1 MASVSI
7 VFRKDKINKHGL
19 APIHIRIIKDRKPRY
34 VTTGYMVNES
44 DWDDKNKRIKGRG
57 KDSETN
63 ARINADIALQFAE
76 LQKEVIKVESTKR
89 NISSKALRAAI
100 VKEEQSG
107 DFFSFA
113 DTLVEKYKQE
123 DKIGTYSRTK
133 SVIQKFKDYSGELS
147 FSDITPAFLAK
158 YEAFLRQ
165 GNPDEENKK
174 RKPNST
180 NTIHANFKF
189 IRQVF
194 NEAFKQGLVELSDNP
209 FLKFKVKT
217 EKTQR
222 VYLSEDELL
231 AFENADIGD
240 NKKLELHRDMFVFA
254 AYAGGLRVSDMLQL
268 QWKHFDGE
276 RIDFTIKKTGSQLSI
291 KLPNKALELISKY
304 TPAKKDPE
312 AFIFLSLPYGIL
324 NGSSM
329 AIDNAISK
337 STALINKNLKTI
349 AKKAKINKTISFHI
363 SRHTWATRA
372 LRKGISIDK
381 VSKLMGH
388 SAIKE
393 TQVYAKI
400 VNSELDKAMD
410 AFND

>member
-1 MASVSI
+1 MASVTI
-7 VFRKDKINKHGL
+7 VFRKDKINKLGH

-34 VTTGYMVNES
+34 LTTGYMVHES
-44 DWDDKNKRIKGRG
+44 DWDEKNKRIKGRG

-63 ARINADIALQFAE
+63 ARINADISHQFAN
-76 LQKEVIKVESTKR
+76 LQKEVVKVESMKR
-89 NISSKALRAAI
+89 NISSKALRAAV
-100 VKEEQSG
+100 VKENESW
-107 DFFSFA
+107 DFFLFA

-133 SVIQKFKDYSGELS
+133 TVIQKFKDYAGELL

-158 YEAFLRQ
+158 YEAHLRQ
-165 GNPDEENKK
+165 GDPKEENKK

-194 NEAFKQGLVELSDNP
+194 NEAFKQGIIELADNP

-222 VYLSEDELL
+222 VYLNEEELQR
-231 AFENADIGD
+231 FENTDLEG

-254 AYAGGLRVSDMLQL
+254 AYAGGLRISDMLQL

-291 KLPNKALELISKY
+291 KLPNKALEIISKY
-304 TPAKKDPE
+304 SPKEKDPE
-312 AFIFLSLPYGIL
+312 AFIFLSLPYGVINRTSL
-324 NGSSM
+324 E
-329 AIDNAISK
+329 IDNAISQ

-388 SAIKE
+388 AAIKE

-400 VNSELDKAMD
+400 VNEELDKAMD
-410 AFND
+410 VFND